1 MIPTVNI
8 RVARLI
14 LGFFV
19 AIYSAVAA
27 DVTGIWAGQQL
38 GRRGETEDVA
48 FRLKLD
54 GQTLAGTLF
63 GDELDIPIG
72 EGSLTGDQIR
82 FTVTIT
88 NYYSGTKSK
97 FIYTG
102 SVKGNEMELVRERVP
117 TPEDATA
124 KRPIVKQTL
133 RLKRLG

>member
-8 RVARLI
+8 RAARLI
-14 LGFFV
+14 LVFFLGIT
-19 AIYSAVAA
+19 AAMAA
-27 DVTGIWAGQQL
+27 DVAGIWAGQQL

-54 GQTLAGTLF
+54 GQTLTGTMF
-63 GDELDIPIG
+63 GDELDFPI
-72 EGSLTGDQIR
+72 EDASVTGDQVR
-82 FTVTIT
+82 FTITIT

-102 SVKGNEMELVRERVP
+102 SVKGSEMELVRERVA

-124 KRPIVKQTL
+124 KRPPAKQTL
-133 RLKRLG
+133 RLKRLS